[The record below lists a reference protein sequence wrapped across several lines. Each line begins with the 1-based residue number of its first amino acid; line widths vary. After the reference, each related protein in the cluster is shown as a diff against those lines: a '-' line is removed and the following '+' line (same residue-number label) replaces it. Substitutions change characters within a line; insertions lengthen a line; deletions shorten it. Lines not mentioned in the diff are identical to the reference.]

1 MTACRFLLEE
11 ASYKSK
17 LKYVKDVNLDIDRI
31 LMSGVMGIRMKK
43 LTIKVRMRMLT
54 EFKANFGIQTSCQI
68 CKESEDTQE
77 HGIFD
82 CDVMK
87 ERIPD
92 CDSKYE
98 DIFSDDDS
106 VVKKAILQCD
116 RVIRMRED
124 ILVN

>member
-1 MTACRFLLEE
+1 
-11 ASYKSK
+11 
-17 LKYVKDVNLDIDRI
+17 
-31 LMSGVMGIRMKK
+31 MSGVMGIRMKK

-54 EFKANFGIQTSCQI
+54 EFKANFGIQVSCQI

-82 CDVMK
+82 CDIMK
-87 ERIPD
+87 KRIPD

-116 RVIRMRED
+116 RVIRMREV
-124 ILVN
+124 ILVK